1 MIDTEKRPVLA
12 GLVAL
17 ATVAVVFGVLG
28 GLFAAFGVKVAGIGE
43 GGGGSGSSGEA
54 AMYIPEPTETES
66 ETAQQQPQ
74 EQEPSNEPSESEAPQ
89 KGINL
94 TVGQSSVAPMQ
105 QIDLTGTY
113 PTGEGSVLQ
122 VQRFEGGGWADFP
135 VTMSVS
141 GQTFSTYVMTG
152 RLGVNRFR
160 VIDTDSKV
168 ASNPVRV
175 TVG

>member
-28 GLFAAFGVKVAGIGE
+28 GLFTAFGVKVAGIGE
-43 GGGGSGSSGEA
+43 GGDGGSGSSGGT
-54 AMYIPEPTETES
+54 MYIPEPPETQS
-66 ETAQQQPQ
+66 EAAQQQPE
-74 EQEPSNEPSESEAPQ
+74 EQQPSGEPSESQEPQ
-89 KGINL
+89 QGINL
-94 TVGQSSVAPMQ
+94 TVGQTSVAPMQ
-105 QIDLTGTY
+105 QIDLSGTY
-113 PTGEGSVLQ
+113 PSGEGSVLQ

-160 VIDTDSKV
+160 VVDTDSKA